1 MESHAHLQKD
11 LQGKIVTVEHMEKAK
26 PKQLLKTNHY
36 TTPSKPSNPNY
47 PNPERNLDYGA
58 QEPGIIPPIK
68 LIPP

>member
-36 TTPSKPSNPNY
+36 TNP
-47 PNPERNLDYGA
+47 A
-58 QEPGIIPPIK
+58 SPPIQMIQILK
-68 LIPP
+68 EIWTMVLRNQELYPQ